1 MLDRDMQGKQ
11 NAFRSS
17 VQFDANRVGAAA
29 VYCSD
34 GRFGDQCDDLLHR
47 GLQLPRY
54 DRLALPGGPACLAAS
69 FPVYHEEQAVI
80 EQLRFLVKVHLL
92 ERVILIAHQ
101 DCAFYTERLHISPEQ
116 LEAQQREDLRRA
128 GERIKSL
135 FERVCVDMYFARK
148 TPGGHV
154 EFESVP

>member
-1 MLDRDMQGKQ
+1 MCDKEPA
-11 NAFRSS
+11 NVFRSS
-17 VQFDANRVGAAA
+17 VLFDANRVGAAA

-47 GLQLPRY
+47 GLELPRY

-69 FPVYHEEQAVI
+69 FPVYHEEQSVI

-101 DCAFYTERLHISPEQ
+101 DCAFYTERLHISLEQ
-116 LEAQQREDLRRA
+116 LEAQQCEDLRRA
-128 GERIKSL
+128 SQRIESL
-135 FERVCVDMYFARK
+135 FEHLRVSAYFARK
-148 TPGGHV
+148 LPDGQI
-154 EFESVP
+154 EFESLFGAV

>member
-1 MLDRDMQGKQ
+1 MQDKQ
-11 NAFRSS
+11 SVFQSS
-17 VQFDANRVGAAA
+17 VRFDVNRVGAAA

-34 GRFGDQCDDLLHR
+34 GRFGDQCDELLHL

-54 DRLALPGGPACLAAS
+54 DRLALPGGPACLASS

-80 EQLRFLVKVHLL
+80 EQLRFLVRVHLL

-101 DCAFYTERLHISPEQ
+101 DCAFYTERLHTSAEQ

-128 GERIKSL
+128 GERIRSL
-135 FERVCVDMYFARK
+135 FERVLVEAYFARK
-148 TPGGHV
+148 CAEGV
-154 EFESVP
+154 IEFESVR

>member
-1 MLDRDMQGKQ
+1 MHDEEKEG
-11 NAFRSS
+11 AFRSS
-17 VQFDANRVGAAA
+17 VRFDANRVGAAA

-69 FPVYHEEQAVI
+69 FPVYHVEQAVL
-80 EQLRFLVKVHLL
+80 EQLRFLVEVHRL

-101 DCAFYTERLHISPEQ
+101 DCAFYTDRLHVSIERL
-116 LEAQQREDLRRA
+116 EAKQREDLHRA
-128 GERIKSL
+128 GLRIRSL
-135 FERVCVDMYFARK
+135 FERLRVDAYFARK
-148 TPGGHV
+148 RPDGGI
-154 EFESVP
+154 EFESMP